1 MVILVWVLELVLN
14 TQQNNALYV
23 VAFLSGIV
31 PETALVLIKESVRAT
46 AGKSLPGIDD
56 DPDPLTNLE
65 GIDLYDRARRFDE
78 GVTNI
83 ESLAHHDVVELMLQT
98 RIPVPR
104 LVDWIDQ
111 VVLYLH
117 VGPRANRKE
126 LLEKLRGYGIR
137 TATDFDNAFDTAT
150 TDAQKKALYT
160 IVEPKPGPG
169 PPRLELVRASLEDE
183 EWMANLRA
191 WRSASTASLSPIRL
205 RVATLKDEPA
215 SAAITTAA
223 GG

>member
-1 MVILVWVLELVLN
+1 
-14 TQQNNALYV
+14 
-23 VAFLSGIV
+23 
-31 PETALVLIKESVRAT
+31 
-46 AGKSLPGIDD
+46 
-56 DPDPLTNLE
+56 
-65 GIDLYDRARRFDE
+65 
-78 GVTNI
+78 
-83 ESLAHHDVVELMLQT
+83 MLQT

-137 TATDFDNAFDTAT
+137 TATDLDNAFDTAT